1 MLSDENIQQ
10 ISSLHFSY
18 IIKPFRRVAN
28 LSFNQ
33 GSAEFNFTSGIRS
46 QTAIQS
52 GNDIRMAWNGNKLGL
67 AGLDVLIS
75 KGEGREKR

>member
-10 ISSLHFSY
+10 ISSQYFSN

-28 LSFNQ
+28 VSLNQ
-33 GSAEFNFTSGIRS
+33 GSAEFSFTSGIRS

-52 GNDIRMAWNGNKLGL
+52 GNDIRMAWNGKELTW
-67 AGLDVLIS
+67 AGWAN
-75 KGEGREKR
+75 